1 MNPLAS
7 LAPAL
12 KDIASTQKTSFAT
25 TQAVWRFLNN
35 ENVSFQQLNQ
45 PLQKLALEQI
55 ALSNH
60 HYALVAHDWS
70 QLQYFKHNNKLNRFK
85 RTHASDKGY
94 ELQSSLLIDAE
105 TGLPIA
111 PLDQTLCDAT
121 GRYSTFTDGHKIK
134 ETHLNAL
141 CEQIEHI
148 ESLPIEKKL
157 VHIIDREGDSIAH
170 LRLLNQQEHLFLIR
184 GKEGNRVEYQGED
197 VKLSEVSDQI
207 PTTQTHTIQ
216 YKGNCEQLYVGET
229 QISITRNARPMQ
241 KDETGKRVPPQKGK
255 SLTVRLIVVEVKNK
269 QGKSLSRW
277 SLLSNVS
284 SEIPSIEL
292 ATWYYWRWKIENYFK
307 LLKQAGHDIESW
319 LQTTPQAILR
329 RLLIA
334 SMACVLTWR
343 IQREN
348 DEKNSRVRV
357 FLTRL
362 SGRQQ
367 KRGTRESAPAILAGL
382 SILLNTL
389 QLLSEHS
396 VDDLKLIAEIALES
410 LQKDV

>member
-1 MNPLAS
+1 
-7 LAPAL
+7 
-12 KDIASTQKTSFAT
+12 
-25 TQAVWRFLNN
+25 
-35 ENVSFQQLNQ
+35 
-45 PLQKLALEQI
+45 
-55 ALSNH
+55 
-60 HYALVAHDWS
+60 
-70 QLQYFKHNNKLNRFK
+70 
-85 RTHASDKGY
+85 
-94 ELQSSLLIDAE
+94 
-105 TGLPIA
+105 LPIA

-121 GRYSTFTDGHKIK
+121 GRYSTFTDEHKIK

-197 VKLSEVSDQI
+197 VKLREVSDQI

-307 LLKQAGHDIESW
+307 LLKQ
-319 LQTTPQAILR
+319 
-329 RLLIA
+329 
-334 SMACVLTWR
+334 
-343 IQREN
+343 
-348 DEKNSRVRV
+348 
-357 FLTRL
+357 
-362 SGRQQ
+362 
-367 KRGTRESAPAILAGL
+367 
-382 SILLNTL
+382 
-389 QLLSEHS
+389 
-396 VDDLKLIAEIALES
+396 
-410 LQKDV
+410 

>member
-45 PLQKLALEQI
+45 PLQKLAFEQI

-157 VHIIDREGDSIAH
+157 VHIIR
-170 LRLLNQQEHLFLIR
+170 
-184 GKEGNRVEYQGED
+184 
-197 VKLSEVSDQI
+197 
-207 PTTQTHTIQ
+207 
-216 YKGNCEQLYVGET
+216 
-229 QISITRNARPMQ
+229 
-241 KDETGKRVPPQKGK
+241 
-255 SLTVRLIVVEVKNK
+255 SLAKVKNC
-269 QGKSLSRW
+269 L
-277 SLLSNVS
+277 
-284 SEIPSIEL
+284 
-292 ATWYYWRWKIENYFK
+292 Y
-307 LLKQAGHDIESW
+307 
-319 LQTTPQAILR
+319 
-329 RLLIA
+329 
-334 SMACVLTWR
+334 
-343 IQREN
+343 
-348 DEKNSRVRV
+348 
-357 FLTRL
+357 
-362 SGRQQ
+362 
-367 KRGTRESAPAILAGL
+367 
-382 SILLNTL
+382 
-389 QLLSEHS
+389 
-396 VDDLKLIAEIALES
+396 
-410 LQKDV
+410 

>member
-148 ESLPIEKKL
+148 ESLPK
-157 VHIIDREGDSIAH
+157 
-170 LRLLNQQEHLFLIR
+170 EHLFLIR

-197 VKLSEVSDQI
+197 VKLREVSDQI